1 MPSVFDRFRG
11 RTKKKNR
18 ASKVS
23 NGIDK
28 SLLDL
33 NDSMKSL
40 YSDTYFTDRSN
51 IDSLSY
57 IADKIEDNISAIIQ
71 RNNQHDLS
79 NMSRLYSRMARK
91 NSVSGSNIEK
101 ELGVEIE
108 DLFSNSSFTDAI
120 LSSYFTNKWISDYDK
135 EIDIVM
141 RLLPKLRE
149 ALDVLKDACLSAD
162 SVSKEFINPR
172 VTISDDTELKI
183 VNDRIRNMEKKYG
196 LVNIIEDCYDL
207 TSQYGESF
215 VYMVPYNKAI
225 YKLLKSKDEKAFQN
239 HLSIVPMVENGALV
253 GTTFKHSRPAND
265 NYKFDNNCSFTLE
278 IDTSGTLM
286 SAVQESKC
294 ARDSKNKSP
303 QSLTESFID
312 DIKDGTSIVYEKS
325 SKMDKTIPDELEIPD
340 GLNMDTGYS
349 KQKQSMSDDKSSID
363 VRGGV
368 VKTLDRKNLIRL
380 YIDDICMGYYYF
392 EFRDSSETPDFYVD
406 QDRDLT
412 YSKNMS
418 SLERSVSNNLRD
430 NKSDALMKTV
440 AKNISQKLDAA
451 FVNSNQDLTKE
462 IYAMLKYND
471 IANSN
476 KSVRV
481 SFLPTEDVKWL
492 RFKEDRELHMGIS
505 DIHDGLYPAK
515 MLAMLYVTF
524 ITGTV
529 TRGQDKRVYYVKQT
543 IETNIA
549 QTLLNVI
556 NQIKKS
562 NFNLRSMESLNGLL
576 NITGK
581 FNDYIVPVGPSGD
594 SPIQFEIMPGQE
606 INIPNELMEMLE
618 EMAINPIA
626 PLELIQAR
634 MSPDFATQYTSS
646 SLKLLRKTYRR
657 QARLEVFI
665 SENYTDLYAMEYGEY
680 LQIDCEL
687 PPPVFLSM
695 INTTQLVENTKNYVE
710 IMAEMEYAGDDSD
723 TADLEKSI
731 FTRKMIRSILS
742 SYLRV
747 GEIDKHKHAA
757 KFEAVRRTKTES

>member
-1 MPSVFDRFRG
+1 MPSIFNRSKG
-11 RTKKKNR
+11 RTKRNDR
-18 ASKVS
+18 AVKS
-23 NGIDK
+23 NSMNK

-33 NDSMKSL
+33 NASMKSL

-57 IADKIEDNISAIIQ
+57 VADKIEDNISAIIQ

-79 NMSRLYSRMARK
+79 NMSRLYSRLARK
-91 NSVSGSNIEK
+91 NSVSSSNIEK

-135 EIDIVM
+135 EIDIVL
-141 RLLPKLRE
+141 RLLPNLRE

-172 VTISDDTELKI
+172 VAISDDTELKI
-183 VNDRIRNMEKKYG
+183 VTDRIRNMESKYN
-196 LVNIIEDCYDL
+196 LTNLIEDCYDL
-207 TSQYGESF
+207 ASQYGEAF

-225 YKLLKSKDEKAFQN
+225 DKLLKSKDEKAFQN
-239 HLSIVPMVENGALV
+239 HISIVPMIENGELI
-253 GTTFKHSRPAND
+253 GTTFGRTRPD
-265 NYKFDNNCSFTLE
+265 NNRYKFDTNCSFILE

-286 SAVQESKC
+286 SSVQEAKN
-294 ARDSKNKSP
+294 ARDAKRNAP
-303 QSLTESFID
+303 QSLTESLIC
-312 DIKDGTSIVYEKS
+312 DIKDDEYIVHEKF

-340 GLNMDTGYS
+340 GLNARYE
-349 KQKQSMSDDKSSID
+349 KKQSPSSDKSSID

-368 VKTLDRKNLIRL
+368 VKILDRKNLIRL
-380 YIDDICMGYYYF
+380 YVDEICMGYYYF
-392 EFRDSSETPDFYVD
+392 EFKDTKERIDFYVD
-406 QDRDLT
+406 QDRDLM

-418 SLERSVSNNLRD
+418 SLERSVSNNLED
-430 NKSDALMKTV
+430 NKSDELMKTI
-440 AKNISQKLDAA
+440 ARNISQKLNAT
-451 FVNSNQDLTKE
+451 FVNANQDLTKE

-476 KSVRV
+476 TSVRV
-481 SFLPTEDVKWL
+481 SFLPSEDVKWL
-492 RFKEDRELHMGIS
+492 RFREDRDLHMGIS

-581 FNDYIVPVGPSGD
+581 FNDYIIPVGPSGD
-594 SPIQFEIMPGQE
+594 APIQFEIMPGQE
-606 INIPNELMEMLE
+606 FNMPNELMEMLE

-634 MSPDFATQYTSS
+634 MNPDFATQYTSS

-657 QARLEVFI
+657 QARLEVFS
-665 SENYTDLYAMEYGEY
+665 SEIHTDLYAMEYGEY

-695 INTTQLVENTKNYVE
+695 INTNQLVENAKNY
-710 IMAEMEYAGDDSD
+710 IDILAEMEYAGDESD
-723 TADLEKSI
+723 TADLEKDI
-731 FTRKMIRSILS
+731 FTKKMLRSMLS

-747 GEIDKHKHAA
+747 GEIDKHKQSA
-757 KFEAVRRTKTES
+757 KFEAVRNTHKDES